1 MTNLQKVA
9 VFTDSDEMFRS
20 FKKAIPSGVGEVQR
34 FATLEGDIPA
44 GVTLAFVDGKWQGD
58 LNVLLGKLAARAIYV
73 VLVDDEKHVGDG
85 VPSMLADGIVDDLL
99 LTPIRAIEV
108 LGKIK
113 HVTHLERVK
122 EVAGVNLELKTLI
135 EKFEEDVRTTRAI
148 QRRLIPEKFTAV
160 PGLRVA
166 HKYLSGMKSGGDYL
180 DFFEF
185 EDKTHVG
192 VLMSDSSGYGLSS
205 AFMSVILR
213 LAVKFSKDEFRSP
226 SVTVA
231 KIFEELQLTMK
242 PKENLSIF
250 YGILNRKTFEFTYTS
265 GGSVRFVHQTENGFT
280 DRTLGG
286 SPLMKDLPPALTDHK
301 ITLMPS
307 DRVVVFSD
315 GFADTF
321 NDEGSKGL
329 ERSFSK
335 VYGDDAIELINNLT
349 IRIKKRLET
358 DDDMPE
364 QDCSVMVID
373 VEKRAMRL
381 AR

>member
-1 MTNLQKVA
+1 MNLQKVA
-9 VFTDSDEMFRS
+9 VFTESDEL
-20 FKKAIPSGVGEVQR
+20 FKTFKRTIPAAVAEVQHVSKTD
-34 FATLEGDIPA
+34 AEVPA
-44 GVTLAFVDGKWQGD
+44 GVTLAFVDGKWPGD
-58 LNVLLGKLAARAIYV
+58 IQALLGKLAARATYV
-73 VLVDDEKHVGDG
+73 VLVDDEKHIGDT
-85 VPSMLADGIVDDLL
+85 VPEMVAEGIVDDLL

-113 HVTHLERVK
+113 HVAHLERVK
-122 EVAGVNLELKTLI
+122 EVAGVNLQLKTLI
-135 EKFEEDVRTTRAI
+135 EKFEEDIRTTRAI
-148 QRRLIPEKFTAV
+148 QRTLIPEKFTPV
-160 PGLRVA
+160 SGLRVA
-166 HKYLSGMKSGGDYL
+166 HKYLSGLKSGGDYL

-185 EDKTHVG
+185 EDKTHAG

-213 LAVKFSKDEFRSP
+213 LAVKLSKNEFRSP

-265 GGSVRFVHQTENGFT
+265 GGSVHFVHQSESAFI

-286 SPLMKDLPPALTDHK
+286 QPLAKDQPPVLTDHK
-301 ITLMPS
+301 VILMPS
-307 DRVVVFSD
+307 DRIVVFSD

-321 NDEGSKGL
+321 NDEGAKGL

-335 VYGDDAIELINNLT
+335 AYGDDAIELINNLT
-349 IRIKKRLET
+349 HRIKQRFEA

-373 VEKRAMRL
+373 VDKRAMRL
-381 AR
+381 AK

>member
-1 MTNLQKVA
+1 MNLQKVA
-9 VFTDSDEMFRS
+9 VFTESPELFRT
-20 FKKAIPSGVGEVQR
+20 FKKTIPAAVAEVRQVAPDGEV
-34 FATLEGDIPA
+34 PA
-44 GVTLAFVDGKWQGD
+44 GVTLAFVDGKWRGD
-58 LNVLLGKLAARAIYV
+58 MQALLGKLAARATYV
-73 VLVDDEKHVGDG
+73 VLVDDEKHIGDG
-85 VPSMLADGIVDDLL
+85 VPAMVAEGIVDDLL
-99 LTPIRAIEV
+99 LMPIRAIEV

-113 HVTHLERVK
+113 HVAHLERVK
-122 EVAGVNLELKTLI
+122 VIAGVNLELKTLI

-148 QRRLIPEKFTAV
+148 QRTLIPEKFAPV

-166 HKYLSGMKSGGDYL
+166 HKYLSGLKSGGDYL

-213 LAVKFSKDEFRSP
+213 LAVKLSKDEFRSP
-226 SVTVA
+226 SITVA

-250 YGILNRKTFEFTYTS
+250 YGILNRKTFEFTYS
-265 GGSVRFVHQTENGFT
+265 SSGSVRFVHQNEKGFT
-280 DRTLGG
+280 DHTVGG
-286 SPLMKDLPPALTDHK
+286 PPLAKDQPPVLKDHK
-301 ITLMPS
+301 ITLLPA
-307 DRVVVFSD
+307 DRVVLFSD

-321 NDEGSKGL
+321 AEEGVKGL

-335 VYGDDAIELINNLT
+335 AYGDDAIELINNLT
-349 IRIKKRLET
+349 HRIKKRFET
-358 DDDMPE
+358 EDDMPE
-364 QDCSVMVID
+364 QDCSVMIID

-381 AR
+381 AK